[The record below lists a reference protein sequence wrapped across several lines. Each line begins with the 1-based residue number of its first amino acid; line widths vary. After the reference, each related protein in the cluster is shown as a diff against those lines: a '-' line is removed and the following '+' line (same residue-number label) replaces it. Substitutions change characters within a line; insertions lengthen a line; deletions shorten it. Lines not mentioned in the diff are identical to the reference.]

1 MSPRPFASH
10 SLAEW
15 LDHILALHPTEI
27 DLGLTR
33 VRHVAQQ
40 LGLDTLPDSTVITVG
55 GTNGKG
61 TTCALL
67 ERILMAAG
75 YSVGVF
81 SSPHIERYT
90 ERVRINGDE
99 RPESEHVEAFQAIAN
114 AQADTSL
121 TFFEYSALGA
131 LHLFAR
137 HRPDV
142 VLLEVGLGGRLDA
155 TNLIDAD
162 LSLITS
168 IDLDHQEYLGDT
180 RDSVAR
186 EKAGIFRAGRPAISG
201 EPNPP
206 ATLASEAG
214 RIGAS
219 LRQRGEQFDGRFDAD
234 QWQFRGQQWQLDGLP
249 LPHIPRDNAVTALA
263 ALEALWPNLPR
274 QAIEL
279 GLANTRVEGRLETL
293 SAQPRVV
300 VDVAHN
306 PHAARHLAQ
315 WLSQQSASRVHAVC
329 AMLKDKDIDA
339 TLAALADQVDHW
351 YLAPLSGPRG
361 ADAER
366 LAQQLPQAEIH
377 ASVANALDA
386 AVNAADDSALVIVF
400 GSFYT
405 VAQAKSH
412 WLTRR

>member
-1 MSPRPFASH
+1 MSARPFSSH

-15 LDHILALHPTEI
+15 LDHILALHPSEI

-33 VRHVAQQ
+33 VRSVAQT
-40 LGLDTLPDSTVITVG
+40 LKLDTLPNSRVIIVA

-67 ERILMAAG
+67 ENVLMAAG
-75 YSVGVF
+75 FSVGVF

-90 ERVRINGDE
+90 ERVRINGQE
-99 RPESEHVEAFQAIAN
+99 RPESEHVEAFQAISA
-114 AQADTSL
+114 AQGDTSL
-121 TFFEYSALGA
+121 TFFEYSTLGA

-137 HRPDV
+137 HQPEV

-162 LSLITS
+162 LAVITS
-168 IDLDHQEYLGDT
+168 VDLDHQEYLGDT
-180 RDSVAR
+180 RESVGR
-186 EKAGIFRAGRPAISG
+186 EKAGVFRLQRPAICG

-206 ATLASEAG
+206 VTVAEEAE
-214 RIGAS
+214 RIGAQ
-219 LRQRGEQFDGRFDAD
+219 LCQRGQDFDAEFGD
-234 QWQFRGQQWQLDGLP
+234 TAWRFRGAHWQLDALP

-263 ALEALWPNLPR
+263 ALERLWPKLAPD
-274 QAIEL
+274 AVSA
-279 GLANTRVEGRLETL
+279 GLKQTRVEGRLEPL
-293 SAQPRVV
+293 CDAPRIV

-315 WLSQQSASRVHAVC
+315 WLATQPVARVRAVC
-329 AMLKDKDIDA
+329 GMLKDKDIDA
-339 TLAALADQVDHW
+339 TLAAMMPVVSQW

-361 ADAER
+361 ADANR
-366 LAQQLPQAEIH
+366 LATVVQGGATFE
-377 ASVANALDA
+377 SVGDALDA
-386 AVNAADDSALVIVF
+386 AVQDAQRGDLVIVF

-405 VAQAKSH
+405 VAQAKAH
-412 WLTRR
+412 WQTRR

>member
-1 MSPRPFASH
+1 MTERPFTSH

-33 VRHVAQQ
+33 VRAVAQR
-40 LGLDTLPDSTVITVG
+40 LHLDTLPHSTVITVA

-67 ERILMAAG
+67 EQVLMAAG
-75 YSVGVF
+75 RSVGVF

-90 ERVRINGDE
+90 ERVRINGAE
-99 RPESEHVEAFQAIAN
+99 RPESEHVDAFQAIAA
-114 AQADTSL
+114 AQGDTSL
-121 TFFEYSALGA
+121 TFFEYSTLGA

-137 HRPDV
+137 HKPDV

-162 LSLITS
+162 LAVVTS

-180 RDSVAR
+180 RESVGR
-186 EKAGIFRAGRPAISG
+186 EKSGIFRRGHPAICG

-206 ATLASEAG
+206 VTVEEEAN
-214 RIGAS
+214 RIGAV
-219 LRQRGEQFDGRFDAD
+219 LQQRGHHFDGRFTTTE
-234 QWQFRGQQWQLDGLP
+234 WGFRGALWQLEGLP
-249 LPHIPRDNAVTALA
+249 LPHIPQDNAVTALA
-263 ALEALWPNLPR
+263 ALEALWPELSV
-274 QAIEL
+274 QAIEA
-279 GLANTRVEGRLETL
+279 GLRQTRVEGRLEPL
-293 SAQPRVV
+293 CDQPRLV

-315 WLSQQSASRVHAVC
+315 WLAQQPEPRVHGVC
-329 AMLKDKDIDA
+329 AMLKDKDIEA
-339 TLAALADQVDHW
+339 TLVAIKASIDHW

-361 ADAER
+361 AEAER
-366 LAQQLPQAEIH
+366 LAQSLPQGLCYD
-377 ASVANALDA
+377 SVADALEA
-386 AVNAADDSALVIVF
+386 AIVNAAPEDLVIVF

-405 VAQAKSH
+405 VAQAKSY
-412 WLTRR
+412 WQTRR